1 MSRYLYFRALT
12 CKSLGLQCVFVYEP
26 TAPSPQWF
34 KHLFWVG
41 GDLTENIKL
50 SKNIKVFTNLNIV
63 DLNVFNMK
71 PPALCNHLVQCI
83 LQAVHRRTT
92 KECFEQRR
100 AAREPTELGRTGL
113 RVPLALQEKLGLY
126 DSGTSSFSGSLPRLS
141 LGQYLFVS
149 LKRQQQH
156 SLDFAFFASV
166 ASPWR
171 IGTLKYLEIKI

>member
-1 MSRYLYFRALT
+1 
-12 CKSLGLQCVFVYEP
+12 
-26 TAPSPQWF
+26 
-34 KHLFWVG
+34 
-41 GDLTENIKL
+41 
-50 SKNIKVFTNLNIV
+50 
-63 DLNVFNMK
+63 MK

-166 ASPWR
+166 A
-171 IGTLKYLEIKI
+171 LKSKFKSGKAGLSGAKWGQTGSNGVKRG

>member
-1 MSRYLYFRALT
+1 
-12 CKSLGLQCVFVYEP
+12 
-26 TAPSPQWF
+26 
-34 KHLFWVG
+34 
-41 GDLTENIKL
+41 
-50 SKNIKVFTNLNIV
+50 
-63 DLNVFNMK
+63 MK

-149 LKRQQQH
+149 LKRQQHACIECSTLYYDLSLKARLVSMARVFGQNKCH
-156 SLDFAFFASV
+156 SCVLGKLLLSFCGLMNGG
-166 ASPWR
+166 W
-171 IGTLKYLEIKI
+171 GTKSFSCQTQL